1 MTASPRSLSLARR
14 SLARL
19 TRLLTLRRDPPERR
33 AARHARVGPAHL
45 WQMKREFQRDFLL
58 RAGLAPQHRLL
69 DLGCGTLRGGLP
81 LITYLE
87 PGHYTGIEAR
97 DDVLAEARLELREA
111 RLENRHPTLLHCTDL
126 SQLSL
131 PARFDFIWCFSVLI
145 HMEDAIA
152 AEALAFAARQLG
164 DAGVLLANVNEGVAP
179 ERGWQGF
186 PVVTRPLGFYAGL
199 AARAGLQMTPLGTLH
214 ELGHVSGNA
223 SADAQIMLR
232 FARGQAG

>member
-1 MTASPRSLSLARR
+1 MTAPQRPPYFVRR

-19 TRLLTLRRDPPERR
+19 TRLLTPRRDSRERQET
-33 AARHARVGPAHL
+33 RHARVGPVHL
-45 WQMKREFQRDFLL
+45 WQMKRDFQRNFLL
-58 RAGLAPQHRLL
+58 RAGLAPHHRLL
-69 DLGCGTLRGGLP
+69 DLGCGTLRGGIP
-81 LITYLE
+81 LIAYLE
-87 PGHYTGIEAR
+87 PGHYTGIETR

-111 RLENRHPTLLHCTDL
+111 ALENRHPTLLHCTDL

-131 PARFDFIWCFSVLI
+131 PTLFDFIWCFSVLI
-145 HMEDAIA
+145 HMEDAITA
-152 AEALAFAARQLG
+152 DALAFAARQLG
-164 DAGVLLANVNEGVAP
+164 DAGVFLANVNAGIAP

-199 AARAGLQMTPLGTLH
+199 AARAGLQMTPLGTLR

-232 FARGQAG
+232 FARVQAG